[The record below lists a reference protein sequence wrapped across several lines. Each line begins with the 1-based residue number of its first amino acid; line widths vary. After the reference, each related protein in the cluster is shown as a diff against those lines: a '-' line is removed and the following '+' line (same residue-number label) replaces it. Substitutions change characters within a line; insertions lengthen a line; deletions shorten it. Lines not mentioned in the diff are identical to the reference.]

1 LGKLMTYQFDHR
13 ELRDVLGSFVTGV
26 TVVTTVDGAGCH
38 HGLTVNSFSSVSLDP
53 PLVLWSQSNSSP
65 SHPVFSKSG
74 RFVINILAEDQV
86 DLSNRFARS
95 GPGKFA
101 NLVVDVGAYGLPIL
115 KDTSAWLA
123 CKLVSAIPGGDHT
136 IFIGE
141 VEQIQKTTRKPLV
154 FGGGKYLVADPH
166 DMVPSPVEK
175 SSNEGLLHAM
185 RLGGRVM
192 ARLAAEFDQSFA
204 LAVWGSHGPTV
215 MNWAPSLTSP
225 RKTLPVGLVLP
236 VTSTATG
243 IAFTAHLPNSVTE
256 PFVKA
261 ELASSSIEWWN
272 AEVRAARA
280 RGLAMKLDN
289 LSGGDSALSVPVVDA
304 SGHAILT
311 ITAVGDPDQ
320 FVPSFDGP
328 LARALYAAGKSL
340 SRRLGYVGEEQ
351 GACGT
356 AEVD

>member
-1 LGKLMTYQFDHR
+1 MTYQFDHR

-95 GPGKFA
+95 GPDKFA
-101 NLVVDVGAYGLPIL
+101 NLVVDVGAHGLPIL

-141 VEQIQKTTRKPLV
+141 VEQIQKATRKPLV
-154 FGGGKYLVADPH
+154 FGGGKYLVADTH

-175 SSNEGLLHAM
+175 SSNEGSFHAM

-215 MNWAPSLTSP
+215 INWAPSLTSP

-236 VTSTATG
+236 VTLTAPG
-243 IAFTAHLPNSVTE
+243 IAFAAHLPKSVIE
-256 PFVKA
+256 PFVEA
-261 ELASSSIEWWN
+261 ELASSAIERWS
-272 AEVRAARA
+272 ADLHAVRAH
-280 RGLAMKLDN
+280 GLAMTINRLG
-289 LSGGDSALSVPVVDA
+289 GGDSALSAPVLDA
-304 SGHAILT
+304 SGHAVLT
-311 ITAVGDPDQ
+311 ITAVGETGQ
-320 FVPSFDGP
+320 FKPSLDSP
-328 LARALYAAGKSL
+328 LAKTLCAAGQSL
-340 SRRLGYVGEEQ
+340 SRRLGYAVEKEHVH
-351 GACGT
+351 GT
-356 AEVD
+356 PQSR